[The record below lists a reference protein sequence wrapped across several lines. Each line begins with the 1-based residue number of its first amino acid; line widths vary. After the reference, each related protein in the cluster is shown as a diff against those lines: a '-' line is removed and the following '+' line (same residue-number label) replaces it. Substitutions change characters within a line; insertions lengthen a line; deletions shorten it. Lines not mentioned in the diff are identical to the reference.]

1 MLSFNLILTNNPANI
16 SNERP
21 KDEINKIELY
31 ISPTIKPA
39 APKNSKTIVNR
50 PIFSNPKRSNS
61 FFICDEV
68 K

>member
-1 MLSFNLILTNNPANI
+1 MLSFNLILTNKPTNI

-21 KDEINKIELY
+21 KDEISKIGLY
-31 ISPTIKPA
+31 ISPTINPA
-39 APKNSKTIVNR
+39 APKNSKTIVNS

-61 FFICDEV
+61 FFICGEV